1 MSQLTVE
8 KIGHR
13 FGQTDVLKN
22 ISFALERG
30 ELLSILG
37 ASGSGKT
44 TLLRSIAGF
53 VAPQEGRISI
63 GNVSVHAEGNN
74 LIPTEKR
81 NVGMVFQD
89 HSLFPH
95 MTVEEN
101 IQFGISTAADRHERC
116 EELLA
121 LMGLEGFGPRL
132 PATLSGGQR
141 QRVALA
147 RALAPKP
154 HILLLD
160 EPFANLDAN
169 LQSTMVVEVRKILKQ
184 EEITALMVTHD
195 KDDALV
201 MADRVAILDAPNSGA
216 RSSLVQVDTPEQV
229 YERPAS
235 AAAARLTGAVSF
247 IAAVGQG
254 AVARNELGD
263 VPLVETVEGPCT
275 LCLRPENLGFQ
286 ESPEGNCVL
295 THKKYLG
302 HQTQWTV
309 QTPCGEV
316 LLYAQTKTP

>member
-1 MSQLTVE
+1 MGLVFRRPS
-8 KIGHR
+8 
-13 FGQTDVLKN
+13 
-22 ISFALERG
+22 
-30 ELLSILG
+30 
-37 ASGSGKT
+37 
-44 TLLRSIAGF
+44 
-53 VAPQEGRISI
+53 P
-63 GNVSVHAEGNN
+63 EGNGN
-74 LIPTEKR
+74 
-81 NVGMVFQD
+81 
-89 HSLFPH
+89 
-95 MTVEEN
+95 
-101 IQFGISTAADRHERC
+101 
-116 EELLA
+116 
-121 LMGLEGFGPRL
+121 GLRW
-132 PATLSGGQR
+132 
-141 QRVALA
+141 
-147 RALAPKP
+147 LAPWRP
-154 HILLLD
+154 SPTFFLLD

-286 ESPEGNCVL
+286 ESPEGNWCSPIKNTWAIRPNGPSKPRVARCCF
-295 THKKYLG
+295 TRK
-302 HQTQWTV
+302 
-309 QTPCGEV
+309 
-316 LLYAQTKTP
+316 TKPL